1 MDTIRST
8 WKDLKEMK
16 TRQYLL
22 QGVSLGRSLA
32 LIYLINRNCPLTDLS
47 NEHGLKSSDF
57 IRSVM
62 QNRARPTALKLWF
75 TKWPKMRL
83 SYIVKL
89 VSLYLKF

>member
-32 LIYLINRNCPLTDLS
+32 LIYLINPNCPLTDLS
-47 NEHGLKSSDF
+47 DEHGIKNFDF
-57 IRSVM
+57 IRCVM
-62 QNRARPTALKLWF
+62 QNRVRSTALKLWF
-75 TKWPKMRL
+75 T
-83 SYIVKL
+83 
-89 VSLYLKF
+89 